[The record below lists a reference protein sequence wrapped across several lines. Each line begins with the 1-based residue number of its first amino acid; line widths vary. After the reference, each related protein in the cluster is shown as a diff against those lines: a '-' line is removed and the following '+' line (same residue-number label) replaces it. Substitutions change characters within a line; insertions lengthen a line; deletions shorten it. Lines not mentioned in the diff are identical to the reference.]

1 MGKYVNFFSIVFLMT
16 SEYEHTHTF
25 VICFFFGVIF
35 ILFYAVEIMS
45 VFFTVIIFNS
55 LYRNVNMNQ
64 I

>member
-1 MGKYVNFFSIVFLMT
+1 MT
-16 SEYEHTHTF
+16 FEYEQTRTF
-25 VICFFFGVIF
+25 VICFFLGVIF

-45 VFFTVIIFNS
+45 VIQLFVTVIICNC

>member
-1 MGKYVNFFSIVFLMT
+1 MT
-16 SEYEHTHTF
+16 SEYEQTYTF

-35 ILFYAVEIMS
+35 ILFYAVEITS
-45 VFFTVIIFNS
+45 VIQLFFTVIICNS